1 MALFCKYDGF
11 DGSAL
16 AEGYEKWVQ
25 AKEISVASS
34 RTSLTGQTAAAAQQR
49 STGTSVAG
57 PISIRQD
64 LDKSF
69 PKILEAMLGGKF
81 NKKIQAVETQTVGG
95 KQATICEYTF
105 EDNLFTGVK
114 QESDGAGK
122 SWVVVEFMP
131 NKIEAKFT
139 EYDPKDGSKKGD
151 VAGKYDA
158 GTQKA
163 G

>member
-1 MALFCKYDGF
+1 MALYAKYDGF

-25 AKEISVASS
+25 AKEIHVDSS
-34 RTSLTGQTAAAAQQR
+34 RTSLTGQTGAPAQQR
-49 STGTSVAG
+49 STGTSVLG
-57 PISIRQD
+57 PIEIKQD
-64 LDKSF
+64 LDKAF

-105 EDNLFTGVK
+105 EDNLFTGCK
-114 QESDGAGK
+114 HESDGAGK
-122 SWVVVEFMP
+122 TWVVVQFMP
-131 NKIEAKFT
+131 NKVEAKFT
-139 EYDPKDGSKKGD
+139 EYDPKDGAKKGD
-151 VAGKYDA
+151 VVGKYDG

>member
-1 MALFCKYDGF
+1 MGLFCQYDSF
-11 DGSAL
+11 EGSAT

-25 AKEISVASS
+25 AKEVNAASS
-34 RTSLTGQTAAAAQQR
+34 RTSLAGQTGASAQQR
-49 STGTSVAG
+49 MTGTSQVG
-57 PISIRQD
+57 PITIRQD

-69 PKILEAMLGGKF
+69 PKILEAMLGGKL
-81 NKKIQAVETQTVGG
+81 NKKIKLVETQTVGG

-105 EDNLFTGVK
+105 EDNLFTSVR
-114 QESDGAGK
+114 QESDGTGK
-122 SWVVVEFMP
+122 SVVVVEFQP
-131 NKIEAKFT
+131 LKLEVKFT

-151 VAGKYDA
+151 VAGKYDG